1 MPVTVTSPLPVNRN
15 YMKNSLTCLLLL
27 FLPLLGS
34 AKPDLA
40 DFVSSD
46 AVVLIQLD
54 DWNDFSEKLD
64 SGPMGVFSESPAWG
78 KMVNWMEDE
87 LEDDLDSGIM
97 EEMKE
102 LMIEWKDSF
111 TGGMIMTMGNFE
123 KMLPVNDEDDSLPPS
138 FTVLIETDSAP
149 KDLMASLRWMKKEVA
164 GSGGKFSW
172 ERSKVAGNQV
182 HWIGPKASDGRKD
195 EMALVLRKGILFLLF
210 GGEEHVRETLL
221 LAAGESGTKNISGD
235 SDFQDVFDEI
245 GKGDAR
251 IYLNFKPLV
260 RMLEDLGENPQ
271 AQMPENPF
279 GVKTAG
285 LIEALGLDSLDSMG
299 LQLDLDRERF
309 SISSAFFLS
318 KYEGLF
324 SLFESKGK
332 KAKLHDFIPPNLFTA
347 TTARYDLSQLWP
359 RMEAIIGKIS
369 PQLLLLV
376 NSQIQGFEDQ
386 IGVPFR
392 KNVLGSLGDELVT
405 VSQLNPDWTD
415 NLGQLF
421 SEGADDGDL
430 DVDELKELTESSP
443 TNEVYAISLNDP
455 KLFDQALR
463 ATVDGATK
471 GADLFEERKHK
482 GVLIRSM
489 RGLEQA
495 GVSISYAVT
504 DKWLLLS
511 MGGAPLLNQ
520 VINRMESADD
530 SIWERKDV
538 KKALKNFPDGVS
550 QVDYFDFGQVMKMFR
565 PMIDEMMEEQEI
577 QLKSSD
583 IPEFPFFMLAWSKSI
598 KNGVIGKAELFPKS
612 EARGD

>member
-1 MPVTVTSPLPVNRN
+1 
-15 YMKNSLTCLLLL
+15 MKNSLTCLLLL
-27 FLPLLGS
+27 CSPLLGS
-34 AKPDLA
+34 AKADLA

-46 AVVLIQLD
+46 AVVYIQLD

-64 SGPMGVFSESPAWG
+64 SGPMGVFSESPIWG
-78 KMVNWMEDE
+78 KMVKWVEGE
-87 LEDDLDSGIM
+87 LEDDLDSGTM

-111 TGGMIMTMGNFE
+111 NGGMIMSVGNIE
-123 KMLPVNDEDDSLPPS
+123 KMLSAGDEDSSFPPNL
-138 FTVLIETDSAP
+138 TILVQTDSAQ
-149 KDLMASLRWMKKEVA
+149 KDLTASLRWMKKEVMNT
-164 GSGGKFSW
+164 GGKFSW

-182 HWIGPKASDGRKD
+182 HWIGAKASDGRK
-195 EMALVLRKGILFLLF
+195 EEIALVLRKGILFFLL
-210 GGEEHVRETLL
+210 GGEEHVQETLL
-221 LAAGESGTKNISGD
+221 LAGGESGTKNISGD

-251 IYLNFKPLV
+251 LYLNFKPLV
-260 RMLEDLGENPQ
+260 HMLEDLSENPETQ
-271 AQMPENPF
+271 IPENPF

-285 LIEALGLDSLDSMG
+285 VIEALGLGSLESMG
-299 LQLDLDRERF
+299 LQVDLDREHF

-324 SLFESKGK
+324 SLLESKGK
-332 KAKLHDFIPPNLFTA
+332 KAKLHDFIPQNLFSA

-392 KNVLGSLGDELVT
+392 KNVLGSLGDEIVT
-405 VSQLNPDWTD
+405 ISQLNPNWTD
-415 NLGQLF
+415 NLGQFF
-421 SEGADDGDL
+421 SEGRK
-430 DVDELKELTESSP
+430 DELKELTESSP
-443 TNEVYAISLNDP
+443 TNEVYAISLSDP

-489 RGLEQA
+489 RGLEQT
-495 GVSISYAVT
+495 GISISYAVT

-538 KKALKNFPDGVS
+538 KRALKNFPDGVS
-550 QVDYFDFGQVMKMFR
+550 QVDYFDFGQIMEMFK
-565 PMIDEMMEEQEI
+565 PMIDEMMEGQEI
-577 QLKSSD
+577 KLKSSD
-583 IPEFPFFMLAWSKSI
+583 IPEFPFFMLAWSKSV
-598 KNGVIGKAELFPKS
+598 KNGVIGKAELFPKT

>member
-1 MPVTVTSPLPVNRN
+1 
-15 YMKNSLTCLLLL
+15 MKNSLTCLLLL
-27 FLPLLGS
+27 CSPLLGS
-34 AKPDLA
+34 AKADLA

-46 AVVLIQLD
+46 AVVYIQLD

-64 SGPMGVFSESPAWG
+64 SGPMGVFSESPIWG
-78 KMVNWMEDE
+78 KMVKWVEGE
-87 LEDDLDSGIM
+87 LEDDLDSGTM
-97 EEMKE
+97 KEMKE

-111 TGGMIMTMGNFE
+111 NGGMIMSVGNIE
-123 KMLPVNDEDDSLPPS
+123 KMLSAGDEDSSFPPNL
-138 FTVLIETDSAP
+138 TILVQTDSAQ
-149 KDLMASLRWMKKEVA
+149 KDLTASLRWMKKEVTNT
-164 GSGGKFSW
+164 GGKFSW

-182 HWIGPKASDGRKD
+182 HWIGAKASDARK
-195 EMALVLRKGILFLLF
+195 EEIALVLRKGILFFLL
-210 GGEEHVRETLL
+210 GGEEHVQETLL
-221 LAAGESGTKNISGD
+221 LAGGESGTKNISGD

-251 IYLNFKPLV
+251 LYLNFKPLV
-260 RMLEDLGENPQ
+260 HMLEDLSENPETQ
-271 AQMPENPF
+271 IPENPF

-285 LIEALGLDSLDSMG
+285 VIEALGLGSLESMG
-299 LQLDLDRERF
+299 LQVDLDRECF

-324 SLFESKGK
+324 SLLESKGK
-332 KAKLHDFIPPNLFTA
+332 KAKLHDFIPPNLFSA

-392 KNVLGSLGDELVT
+392 KNVLGSLGDEIVT
-405 VSQLNPDWTD
+405 ISQLNPNWTD
-415 NLGQLF
+415 NLGQFF
-421 SEGADDGDL
+421 SEGRK
-430 DVDELKELTESSP
+430 DELKELTESSP
-443 TNEVYAISLNDP
+443 TNEVYAISLSDP

-489 RGLEQA
+489 RGLEQT
-495 GVSISYAVT
+495 GISISYAVT

-538 KKALKNFPDGVS
+538 KRALKNFPAGVS
-550 QVDYFDFGQVMKMFR
+550 QVDYFDFGQIMEMFK
-565 PMIDEMMEEQEI
+565 PMIDEMMEDQEI
-577 QLKSSD
+577 KLKSSD
-583 IPEFPFFMLAWSKSI
+583 IPEFPFFMLAWSKSV
-598 KNGVIGKAELFPKS
+598 KNGVIGKAELFPKT

>member
-1 MPVTVTSPLPVNRN
+1 
-15 YMKNSLTCLLLL
+15 MKNSLTCLLLL
-27 FLPLLGS
+27 CSSLLGS
-34 AKPDLA
+34 AKADLA

-46 AVVLIQLD
+46 AVVFIQLD

-64 SGPMGVFSESPAWG
+64 SGPMGVFSESPVWG
-78 KMVNWMEDE
+78 KMVKWVEGE
-87 LEDDLDSGIM
+87 LEDDLDSGTM
-97 EEMKE
+97 KEMKE

-111 TGGMIMTMGNFE
+111 NGGMVMSVGNIE
-123 KMLPVNDEDDSLPPS
+123 KMLPAGDKDSSLTPNL
-138 FTVLIETDSAP
+138 TVLVETDSAQ
-149 KDLMASLRWMKKEVA
+149 KDLTTALRWVKKEVTA
-164 GSGGKFSW
+164 KLGKSFSW

-182 HWIGPKASDGRKD
+182 HWIFGDGKKGA
-195 EMALVLRKGILFLLF
+195 MALVLRKGILFFLV

-260 RMLEDLGENPQ
+260 RMLEDLSQNPETQ
-271 AQMPENPF
+271 IPENPF
-279 GVKTAG
+279 GVQTAG
-285 LIEALGLDSLDSMG
+285 VIDALGLDSLESMG
-299 LQLDLDRERF
+299 LQVDLDRERF

-318 KYEGLF
+318 EYKGLF
-324 SLFESKGK
+324 SLLESKGK
-332 KAKLHDFIPPNLFTA
+332 NAKLHNFIPPNLFSA
-347 TTARYDLSQLWP
+347 TTARYDLSKLWP
-359 RMEAIIGKIS
+359 RMEAIIGKVS

-392 KNVLGSLGDELVT
+392 KNVLGSLGDEIVT
-405 VSQLNPDWTD
+405 ISQLNPDWTD
-415 NLGQLF
+415 NLGQFF
-421 SEGADDGDL
+421 SEGRK
-430 DVDELKELTESSP
+430 DEVEELTESSP
-443 TNEVYAISLNDP
+443 TNEVYAISLSDP

-538 KKALKNFPDGVS
+538 KRALKNFPDGVS
-550 QVDYFDFGQVMKMFR
+550 QVDYFDFGQIMEMFR
-565 PMIDEMMEEQEI
+565 PLIDEMMEDQEI
-577 QLKSSD
+577 KLKSSD
-583 IPEFPFFMLAWSKSI
+583 IPKFPFFMLAWSKSI
-598 KNGVIGKAELFPKS
+598 KNGVIGKAEFFPKT
-612 EARGD
+612 EASGD

>member
-1 MPVTVTSPLPVNRN
+1 
-15 YMKNSLTCLLLL
+15 MKNSLTYLLLL
-27 FLPLLGS
+27 CSPLLGS
-34 AKPDLA
+34 AKEDLA
-40 DFVSSD
+40 DYVSSD
-46 AVVLIQLD
+46 AVVFIQLD

-64 SGPMGVFSESPAWG
+64 SGPMGVFSESPVWG
-78 KMVNWMEDE
+78 KMVKWVEGE
-87 LEDDLDSGIM
+87 LEDELDSGIM
-97 EEMKE
+97 EEMQE

-111 TGGMIMTMGNFE
+111 NGGMIMSVGNFE
-123 KMLPVNDEDDSLPPS
+123 KMLPAGDEDNSLTPNL
-138 FTVLIETDSAP
+138 TVLIETDSAQ
-149 KDLMASLRWMKKEVA
+149 KDLTAALRWMKKEVTA
-164 GSGGKFSW
+164 KLGKSFSW

-182 HWIGPKASDGRKD
+182 HWIFGDGKKGA
-195 EMALVLRKGILFLLF
+195 MALVLRKGILFFLV

-235 SDFQDVFDEI
+235 SDFRDVFDEI

-260 RMLEDLGENPQ
+260 RMLENLSENPEIQ
-271 AQMPENPF
+271 IPENPF

-285 LIEALGLDSLDSMG
+285 VIEALGLDSLESMG
-299 LQLDLDRERF
+299 LQVDLDRERF

-324 SLFESKGK
+324 SLLESKGK
-332 KAKLHDFIPPNLFTA
+332 KAKLHDFIPPNLFSA

-359 RMEAIIGKIS
+359 RMEAIIGKVS

-392 KNVLGSLGDELVT
+392 KNVLGSLGDEFVT
-405 VSQLNPDWTD
+405 ISQLNPDWTD
-415 NLGQLF
+415 NLGQFF
-421 SEGADDGDL
+421 SEDRNG
-430 DVDELKELTESSP
+430 ELEELTESSP
-443 TNEVYAISLNDP
+443 TNEVYAISLSDP

-538 KKALKNFPDGVS
+538 KRALKNFPDGVS
-550 QVDYFDFGQVMKMFR
+550 QVDYFDFGRIMEMFS
-565 PMIDEMMEEQEI
+565 PMIDEMMEDQEI
-577 QLKSSD
+577 KLKSSD
-583 IPEFPFFMLAWSKSI
+583 IPEFPFFMLAWSKSV
-598 KNGVIGKAELFPKS
+598 KNGVIGKAEFFPKT
-612 EARGD
+612 EDRGD

>member
-1 MPVTVTSPLPVNRN
+1 M
-15 YMKNSLTCLLLL
+15 
-27 FLPLLGS
+27 
-34 AKPDLA
+34 
-40 DFVSSD
+40 SSD
-46 AVVLIQLD
+46 AVVYIQLD

-64 SGPMGVFSESPAWG
+64 SGPMGVFSESPIWG
-78 KMVNWMEDE
+78 KMVKWVEGE
-87 LEDDLDSGIM
+87 LEDDLDSVTM
-97 EEMKE
+97 NEMKE

-111 TGGMIMTMGNFE
+111 NGGMIMSVGNIE
-123 KMLPVNDEDDSLPPS
+123 KMLPAGDEDSSSPPNLTILVQTES
-138 FTVLIETDSAP
+138 VQ
-149 KDLMASLRWMKKEVA
+149 KDLTASLRWMKKEVTN
-164 GSGGKFSW
+164 SGGKFSW

-182 HWIGPKASDGRKD
+182 HWIGGKASDGRK
-195 EMALVLRKGILFLLF
+195 EEIALVLRKGILFFLL
-210 GGEEHVRETLL
+210 GGEEHVQETLL
-221 LAAGESGTKNISGD
+221 LAGGESGTKNISGD

-260 RMLEDLGENPQ
+260 RMLEDLSENPETQ
-271 AQMPENPF
+271 IPENPF

-285 LIEALGLDSLDSMG
+285 VIEALGLGSLESMG
-299 LQLDLDRERF
+299 LQVDLDRERF

-324 SLFESKGK
+324 SLLESKGK
-332 KAKLHDFIPPNLFTA
+332 KARLHDFIPPNLFSA

-392 KNVLGSLGDELVT
+392 KNVLGSLGDEIVT
-405 VSQLNPDWTD
+405 ISQLNPDWTD
-415 NLGQLF
+415 NLGQFF
-421 SEGADDGDL
+421 SEGRK
-430 DVDELKELTESSP
+430 DELKELTESSP
-443 TNEVYAISLNDP
+443 TNEVYAISLSDP

-463 ATVDGATK
+463 STVDGATK

-489 RGLEQA
+489 RGLEQT
-495 GVSISYAVT
+495 GISISYAVT

-538 KKALKNFPDGVS
+538 KRALKNFPDGVS
-550 QVDYFDFGQVMKMFR
+550 QVDYFDFGQIMEMFR
-565 PMIDEMMEEQEI
+565 PMIDEMMEGQEI
-577 QLKSSD
+577 KLKSSD
-583 IPEFPFFMLAWSKSI
+583 IPEFPFFMLAWSKSV
-598 KNGVIGKAELFPKS
+598 KNGVIGKAELFPKT